1 MIRYVAGRLAM
12 LPITIIVVTF
22 ATFSFMHL
30 APGDAVDVQLALSPD
45 STEEQRQILK
55 EEAGL
60 NDPFLV
66 QYFRWLGDALT
77 GDLGESV
84 NTGQPVSEIL
94 AERMPVS
101 FQLAVYAIVMAV
113 TIGIVLGA
121 IAVRWRE
128 SWVDRSIMFLSTGG
142 MSVPSFFLATVAIYV
157 ISVYFPSYGVLT
169 YTPFTENPLKNLQ
182 GLLFPALS
190 IALVTGSVFVRY
202 FRGAAEDILRS
213 TDYVRTARSKGVGDR
228 RIVRRHVLP
237 NALIP
242 LVTVAGLQ
250 FGFLIG
256 GTVVIE
262 TVFALPGVGRMIMT
276 GVETRNYP
284 VVQGGVVVLAVG
296 FVVINLIIDLL
307 YPVLD
312 PRVRLS
318 NRKE

>member
-1 MIRYVAGRLAM
+1 MTRYILGRLAM
-12 LPITIIVVTF
+12 LPLTLLVVSF
-22 ATFSFMHL
+22 ATFSFIHL
-30 APGDAVDVQLALSPD
+30 APGDAVDVMLALSPD
-45 STEEQRQILK
+45 STEEQRDMLRA
-55 EEAGL
+55 EAGL
-60 NDPFLV
+60 DDPFFA
-66 QYFRWLGDALT
+66 QYFRWLGDAVT

-84 NTGQPVSEIL
+84 NTGQPVSEML

-101 FQLAVYAIVMAV
+101 FQLAVYAITMAIA
-113 TIGIVLGA
+113 IGLLMGA

-128 SWVDRSIMFLSTGG
+128 SWVDRGIMFLSTGG
-142 MSVPSFFLATVAIYV
+142 MSVPSFFFGTVAIYM

-169 YTPFTENPLKNLQ
+169 YTPFTESPLKNLQ
-182 GLLFPALS
+182 GLFFPALS
-190 IALVTGSVFVRY
+190 IALVTGSVFIRY

-213 TDYVRTARSKGVGDR
+213 TDYVRTARSKGASER
-228 RIVRRHVLP
+228 RVVRKHVLP

-262 TVFALPGVGRMIMT
+262 TVFALPGLGRMIMT

-284 VVQGGVVVLAVG
+284 VVQGGVVLLAIG
-296 FVVINLIIDLL
+296 FVLINLIIDLL
-307 YPVLD
+307 YPILD

-318 NRKE
+318 DRTE